1 MQKNKYKPLTSEL
14 KLEINNLLLK
24 GFSQVYVSEK
34 LNVSK
39 HKVFLVAN
47 GFDKY
52 ERGNRIHIDQI
63 SDKVYNEL
71 INISENKGLKLS
83 EFLRKELRYITE
95 KYPNYT
101 KKPVI

>member
-14 KLEINNLLLK
+14 KLEINKLLAQK
-24 GFSQVYVSEK
+24 FSQVYISNK

-39 HKVFLVAN
+39 HCVFLVAN
-47 GFDKY
+47 NLKKY

-95 KYPNYT
+95 KYPQYI